1 MPGCKIMTLES
12 FLLPKK
18 HLFCKKRDIFSE
30 LNQLKFFLI
39 TPFVSPFIRFGIKK
53 CLSVKLYSLEVKL
66 YFFII
71 TDIKTVMAILAFGQ
85 LGIMEPNI

>member
-39 TPFVSPFIRFGIKK
+39 TTFASPFVRIGIIE
-53 CLSVKLYSLEVKL
+53 CSSVKLYSLEVKF
-66 YFFII
+66 YFSII
-71 TDIKTVMAILAFGQ
+71 TDIKTLH
-85 LGIMEPNI
+85 